1 MSTLQITVMYSPA
14 PRVVHERVLP
24 LSAGVT
30 VMQALQQ
37 SGLLSECP
45 EIDLSQPEAF
55 TVCIWG
61 KKTTPNLV
69 LCDLDRIE
77 ICRALTVD
85 PKVARR
91 ERFQNKAPAVQ
102 ACSLSAVQA
111 LSPVTKRSQT
121 QANHHDTPTLAH
133 LRLFAAHA

>member
-1 MSTLQITVMYSPA
+1 VSSLQITVMYSPA
-14 PRVVHERVLP
+14 PRVMHERVLP
-24 LSAGVT
+24 LGAGVT

-45 EIDLSQPEAF
+45 EIDLSQPDAY

-61 KKTTPNLV
+61 KKTTPTHV
-69 LCDLDRIE
+69 LRDLDRIE

-91 ERFQNKAPAVQ
+91 ERFQKQGTSRAGLF
-102 ACSLSAVQA
+102 S
-111 LSPVTKRSQT
+111 KRR
-121 QANHHDTPTLAH
+121 AGAKPGY
-133 LRLFAAHA
+133 

>member
-14 PRVVHERVLP
+14 PRVVDERVLS
-24 LSAGVT
+24 LSTGVT
-30 VMQALQQ
+30 VIQALQH

-45 EIDLSQPEAF
+45 EIDLSQPEVF

-61 KKTTPNLV
+61 KKTMPTHV
-69 LCDLDRIE
+69 LRDLDRIE

-91 ERFQNKAPAVQ
+91 ERFQKQGTSRAGLF
-102 ACSLSAVQA
+102 S
-111 LSPVTKRSQT
+111 KRRVG
-121 QANHHDTPTLAH
+121 AKPGY
-133 LRLFAAHA
+133 

>member
-1 MSTLQITVMYSPA
+1 MSNDTGTANITVMYSPA

-37 SGLLSECP
+37 SGLLDDCP

-61 KKTTPNLV
+61 KKASPDQV
-69 LCDLDRIE
+69 LRDLDRLE
-77 ICRALTVD
+77 ICRPLTVD

-91 ERFQNKAPAVQ
+91 ERFQKQGSNRAGLF
-102 ACSLSAVQA
+102 S
-111 LSPVTKRSQT
+111 KRRVG
-121 QANHHDTPTLAH
+121 AKPGY
-133 LRLFAAHA
+133 